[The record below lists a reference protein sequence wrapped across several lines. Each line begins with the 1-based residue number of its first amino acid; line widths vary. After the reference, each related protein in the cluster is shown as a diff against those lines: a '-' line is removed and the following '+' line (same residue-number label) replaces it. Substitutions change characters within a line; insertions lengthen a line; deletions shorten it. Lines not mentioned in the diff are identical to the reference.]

1 MREWKVTQYCDLS
14 KVAVAPPG
22 TAPSGAPVN

>member
-14 KVAVAPPG
+14 KVAFAPPG